1 MTRMSPSSRST
12 SQQVQFGSFGGVDV
26 LEVVDV
32 PRPSPGPGEVLVEV
46 FAAGI
51 NHIEAYIRQGR
62 FPDEVPTSF
71 PNGQGS
77 DFAGCIAAVGE
88 GVTRFRKGQDVLG
101 HTVMAAHATHVVVP
115 AGNVVL
121 KPAQLPWE
129 VAGGLFLAGL
139 VAHDV
144 LHAVTIGEGDT
155 LVVTA
160 AAGGVG
166 SIQAQLA
173 MRRGARV
180 IGTCGERNFDY
191 LRQVGVTPVVYGD
204 GLAERIR
211 AAAPNGVQGFIDN
224 FGGGE
229 AVAEEL
235 GVAGKRFS
243 SSDDRRELE
252 LEAVLPPVDED
263 DVHRSRTLATV
274 AELAAKREV
283 DVLVSGYYPLA
294 EVQDAFDD
302 LERRHARGKIV
313 LGMRPVHYPG
323 DRRSTAKARDVAE
336 GRA

>member
-1 MTRMSPSSRST
+1 MTAMSPSSRST
-12 SQQVQFGSFGGVDV
+12 SQQVQFASFGGVDV

-32 PRPSPGPGEVLVEV
+32 PRPTPGPGEVLVEV

-62 FPDEVPTSF
+62 FPDEVPTAF

-115 AGNVVL
+115 AGNVVP

-144 LHAVTIGEGDT
+144 LHAVTVGEGDT
-155 LVVTA
+155 LVVSA

-166 SIQAQLA
+166 SIEAREEEA
-173 MRRGARV
+173 ARV

-191 LRQVGVTPVVYGD
+191 LRQIGVTPVVYGD
-204 GLAERIR
+204 GLADRIR
-211 AAAPNGVQGFIDN
+211 KAAPNGVQAFVDN

-229 AVAEEL
+229 QVAEEL
-235 GVAGKRFS
+235 GVTAKRFS
-243 SSDDRRELE
+243 SSDDRKHLE

-283 DVLVSGYYPLA
+283 DVLVSGFYPLA
-294 EVQDAFDD
+294 QVQEAFDD

-323 DRRSTAKARDVAE
+323 DRRSTAKARDVAD